1 MKDIGMKFL
10 RGFTLLEL
18 MIAIAILGIAL
29 GIAVPGF
36 TDLLRSYRAQSQSS
50 EITRTVALARSE
62 AIKRGGN
69 VYVTALTDGDNWE
82 AGWRVWHD
90 ADSNGIYAAAEL
102 IRAFGPLGGNGVSLE
117 GKSYTTV
124 GGVVTPGS
132 ASEQFRFTAQGLQ
145 QGVPPGQ
152 GLLFEFSLGDD
163 FCPVARDMQINHIGR
178 VSTARKDCDDD
189 N

>member
-1 MKDIGMKFL
+1 MKFL

-102 IRAFGPLGGNGVSLE
+102 IRAFGPLAGNGVSLRA
-117 GKSYTTV
+117 KATQL
-124 GGVVTPGS
+124 S
-132 ASEQFRFTAQGLQ
+132 AVSSRRAA
-145 QGVPPGQ
+145 PPNSFA
-152 GLLFEFSLGDD
+152 L
-163 FCPVARDMQINHIGR
+163 P
-178 VSTARKDCDDD
+178 RKDCSRAYRQDRASCLRSAWATTFARSQGICRSTI
-189 N
+189 